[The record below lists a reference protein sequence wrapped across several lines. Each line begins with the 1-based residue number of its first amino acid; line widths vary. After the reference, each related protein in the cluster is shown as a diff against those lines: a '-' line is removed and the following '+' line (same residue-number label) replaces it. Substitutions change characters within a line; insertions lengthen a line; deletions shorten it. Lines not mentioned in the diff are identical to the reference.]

1 MDRKLNEHILYVDNF
16 LRKNKA
22 DMLFDRLITYQEL
35 TSMMRMEFASGGS
48 STFNFGKLMFLDRRL
63 KEEDRLPESNYG
75 NSIAWT
81 ADILSV
87 KKLVE
92 AYLNQQFQVCVC
104 IYYPDGNSGVDYHS
118 DPPAFGDT
126 SIIASLSLGEERE
139 FLMREKAS
147 FLETKQ
153 ILAHGSL
160 LIMKNDCQMLYEHCL
175 PVNSIYTNPRINLTF
190 RKYGFD
196 KNPA

>member
-1 MDRKLNEHILYVDNF
+1 MDRKHNEYIRYVDNF
-16 LRKNKA
+16 LRKDIA
-22 DMLFDRLITYQEL
+22 DMLFDRLMTYKEL
-35 TSMMRMEFASGGS
+35 TSMMQMELASGGS

-63 KEEDRLPESNYG
+63 KEEDRLPETIYG

-87 KKLVE
+87 KNLVE
-92 AYLNQQFQVCVC
+92 AYYNQQFQVCVC

-118 DPPAFGDT
+118 DLPEFGDT

-147 FLETKQ
+147 LLETRQ
-153 ILAHGSL
+153 VLAHGSL
-160 LIMKNDCQMLYEHCL
+160 LIMKNDCQKLYEHCL
-175 PVNSIYTNPRINLTF
+175 PVNSIYTKPRINLTF

-196 KNPA
+196 NNLA